1 MKNVSIARCSNC
13 GEEKDIQRLYEQLRK
28 FETTKG
34 EAEIRLEGEVQGVY
48 VDNSLAQ
55 MAYYLAR
62 EHLKREIA
70 HLEGKMRQEMER
82 GSEDISV

>member
-1 MKNVSIARCSNC
+1 MKALP
-13 GEEKDIQRLYEQLRK
+13 ELYEQLRK
-28 FETTKG
+28 FETAKG
-34 EAEIRLEGEVQGVY
+34 EVEIRLEGEVQGVY

-55 MAYYLAR
+55 MACYLAR

-82 GSEDISV
+82 EIDENVSV